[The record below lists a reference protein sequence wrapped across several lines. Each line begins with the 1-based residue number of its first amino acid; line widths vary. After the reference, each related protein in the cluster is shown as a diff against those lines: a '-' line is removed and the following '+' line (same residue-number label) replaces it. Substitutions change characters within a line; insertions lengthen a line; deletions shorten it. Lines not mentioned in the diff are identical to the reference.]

1 MIVRFPLSESVL
13 IIELEILIIHYIT
26 DVVGSSSY
34 IVLDTDYDNYAMV
47 CTCQVRV
54 FLFFFLVLS
63 FFLVLLCVFNHLLY
77 ILCFA
82 NTCTNANVLP
92 SRTWTCS
99 SLMPTVS
106 LAPYCR
112 EDQRKIQQSPTR

>member
-13 IIELEILIIHYIT
+13 IIELEILIIQYIT

-47 CTCQVRV
+47 CTCQVR
-54 FLFFFLVLS
+54 FFFLVLS
-63 FFLVLLCVFNHLLY
+63 VFFVLLCVFKHSLY

-82 NTCTNANVLP
+82 DTCTNANVLP
-92 SRTWTCS
+92 TRTWTCS